1 MPNIF
6 FEKDSLKK
14 LNNDEFIE
22 KYKSISS
29 KYSLLNNKN
38 INQETRQQILL
49 LYNAYSEELDRR
61 LALNLIDE
69 DELDDFYL

>member
-61 LALNLIDE
+61 LALDLIDE